1 MKATVLECI
10 PRLAQINW
18 DKHCLDKNM
27 LLTVIHAL
35 VFSQMYCLLFEC
47 LGKYHK

>member
-1 MKATVLECI
+1 MKTTVLECTAC
-10 PRLAQINW
+10 LAQINW

-35 VFSQMYCLLFEC
+35 LFSKM
-47 LGKYHK
+47 